1 LLNGTSSKASEL
13 TGALWPAEYLIIY
26 CPHTIEVMGRVR
38 GIDALA
44 GAHCA
49 PIAAGVS
56 RHPPMIAKL
65 ACKKN
70 HFLRR
75 TDSSAQTG
83 YRFEAALI
91 LGNARCS

>member
-1 LLNGTSSKASEL
+1 
-13 TGALWPAEYLIIY
+13 
-26 CPHTIEVMGRVR
+26 MGRVR